1 VADGQLSEGSWV
13 PLSVLASR
21 RRDVENV
28 KGRSTLPR
36 AILSVAQREA
46 LEVDAGLSL
55 GDSAETGQAL
65 LGLTWT
71 EVVALADR
79 IENPWDHGAIRSA
92 AETFRHE
99 GPAGVESRALRA
111 ALLRRARHE
120 LNGRRA

>member
-1 VADGQLSEGSWV
+1 VTAPVEPRDASRDEMTWRAHL
-13 PLSVLASR
+13 VLAQLMHCR
-21 RRDVENV
+21 AV
-28 KGRSTLPR
+28 
-36 AILSVAQREA
+36 AILSAAQREA

-55 GDSAETGQAL
+55 GASAETGQAL

>member
-1 VADGQLSEGSWV
+1 MTAPVEPRDASRDELTWRAH
-13 PLSVLASR
+13 LVLAQLMHCR
-21 RRDVENV
+21 AV
-28 KGRSTLPR
+28 
-36 AILSVAQREA
+36 AILSATQREA

-79 IENPWDHGAIRSA
+79 IENPWDHEAIRRA
-92 AETFRHE
+92 AEAFRHE

-120 LNGRRA
+120 LNGRRG

>member
-1 VADGQLSEGSWV
+1 MTAPIEPRDASRDEMTWRAHL
-13 PLSVLASR
+13 VLAQLMHCR
-21 RRDVENV
+21 AV
-28 KGRSTLPR
+28 
-36 AILSVAQREA
+36 AILSAAQREV

-55 GDSAETGQAL
+55 GDSAATGQAL

-99 GPAGVESRALRA
+99 GPAGIESRALRA

>member
-1 VADGQLSEGSWV
+1 MTAPPESRTRDAVRDEITWRAHL
-13 PLSVLASR
+13 VLAQLMHCR
-21 RRDVENV
+21 AV
-28 KGRSTLPR
+28 
-36 AILSVAQREA
+36 AILSAAQREA

-79 IENPWDHGAIRSA
+79 IENPWDHGAIR
-92 AETFRHE
+92 
-99 GPAGVESRALRA
+99 RA

>member
-1 VADGQLSEGSWV
+1 MTAPIE
-13 PLSVLASR
+13 PR
-21 RRDVENV
+21 RRDASRDEM
-28 KGRSTLPR
+28 TWR
-36 AILSVAQREA
+36 AHLVLAQLMHCRAVARLSVDQRET
-46 LEVDAGLSL
+46 LEIDAGLSL
-55 GDSAETGQAL
+55 GDSTETGQAL

-79 IENPWDHGAIRSA
+79 IENPWDHIAIRGA

-99 GPAGVESRALRA
+99 GPAGVESRVLRA